1 MPARRVSATS
11 ESVSFDPA
19 VEYYDKTR
27 SLPANVHSQVID
39 LLFAELR
46 DRGPVLEVGV
56 GTGRVALDLHRRG
69 IEIAGVDLSPAML
82 GVLVQKAEGIPF
94 PLAVGDAVTLPFA
107 DGIFETAYG
116 AHILQLI
123 SNWAGALTEMARVVR
138 PGGTVLI
145 DMANWV
151 NRDAGRTIY
160 ERLCHEL
167 GVENLHRGVIDVEPV
182 DELMAS
188 LGTKKRTLPEVE
200 HSVTRTIR
208 HLIDRLE
215 SNQSATTWH
224 LSDAER
230 TTGCAAVRKWAEN
243 EYGDIDKPI
252 EIIRNVRMFAYDLL
266 RSP

>member
-1 MPARRVSATS
+1 MATS

-27 SLPANVHSQVID
+27 SFPSDVHSKIIG
-39 LLFAELR
+39 LLVDELR
-46 DRGPVLEVGV
+46 DPGPVLEVGV
-56 GTGRVALDLHRRG
+56 GTGRIALDLQEAG
-69 IEIAGVDLSPAML
+69 IEMVGVDLSSAML
-82 GVLVQKAEGIPF
+82 GVLVEKAGGIPF
-94 PLAVGDAVTLPFA
+94 PLAVGDAVNLPFPDA
-107 DGIFETAYG
+107 TFRTAYG

-123 SNWAGALTEMARVVR
+123 SNWAGALTEMTRVVK

-167 GVENLHRGVIDVEPV
+167 GVEKLHKGVIDVEPV
-182 DELMAS
+182 DEVMAG
-188 LGTKKRTLPEVE
+188 LGTKKRALPEVE
-200 HSVTRTIR
+200 HSVRRTIS
-208 HLIDRLE
+208 HMIDRLE
-215 SNQSATTWH
+215 SNQSAATWH

-243 EYGDIDKPI
+243 EYGDINQPI
-252 EIIRNVRMFAYDLL
+252 EIARNVRMFAYDLL